1 MNIAP
6 TLLAAAL
13 ALVLSAC
20 DDKKNDRSA
29 DSTAGTGTSAAG
41 SSTAGSSTAG
51 SGATAPPTDSS
62 NTAANAGT
70 TTTGASATAD
80 ATHDATAAASGTLS
94 EFDRKALREVAEI
107 DRHEIAAAKHA
118 LDKKNMKEAVRSYA
132 ETLLADHTRDLEATE
147 RLLGGS
153 TDGKTSSSRRALG
166 MTSTGS
172 TGAAGTADAATDSDS
187 DLHRMREKFDEDVR
201 RLDALA
207 DDAYAKAWVDH
218 MIRSHEDAL
227 TKLDRDIPKAT
238 DPAVKAQLEQTRA
251 MIARHLEMARSLK
264 ASHEA

>member
-41 SSTAGSSTAG
+41 STTAG
-51 SGATAPPTDSS
+51 SGATAPPTDTS
-62 NTAANAGT
+62 NTAANTAADAGT
-70 TTTGASATAD
+70 ATTGASTTAD
-80 ATHDATAAASGTLS
+80 ATHDATAAAHGTLS
-94 EFDRKALREVAEI
+94 ESDRKALREVAEI

-118 LDKKNMKEAVRSYA
+118 LNKKNMKEAVRSYA

-172 TGAAGTADAATDSDS
+172 TGAAGTADAATDNDS

-264 ASHEA
+264 ASHDA